1 MEIEIS
7 LQRYKELKNG
17 DEGMRKWQ
25 GVSLFCSKR
34 MSNRMNAEPYLY
46 NMASRRA
53 LEKVGAIHELL
64 EKVGAIHEL
73 PLP

>member
-1 MEIEIS
+1 
-7 LQRYKELKNG
+7 
-17 DEGMRKWQ
+17 
-25 GVSLFCSKR
+25 
-34 MSNRMNAEPYLY
+34 MNAEPYLY

-73 PLP
+73 LEKVGAIHELPLP